1 MDRML
6 ASVMKEWRLLIR
18 DRAGL
23 LMLFLMPS
31 LLVIVV
37 SVVQMNVLKTMGD
50 EPVALLWVDQD
61 QGDLAQ
67 MLREGLAAS
76 EGVVPVD
83 HLQGQPVDEAG
94 ALERVSEG
102 EYQVCLVIP
111 PEFSQAVRT

>member
-6 ASVMKEWRLLIR
+6 ASVMKEWRLLTR

-61 QGDLAQ
+61 RGDIPKL
-67 MLREGLAAS
+67 LREGLAAS
-76 EGVVPVD
+76 EGVVPVLSLI
-83 HLQGQPVDEAG
+83 HI
-94 ALERVSEG
+94 SEPTR
-102 EYQVCLVIP
+102 LRLKSRIP
-111 PEFSQAVRT
+111 SYA